1 MSGGLGV
8 SVADLGH
15 LDLALEAPSDS
26 VVDTMG
32 FTPVRLIIKICQRNG
47 TSESV
52 IAYFIYGITSNL
64 ND

>member
-15 LDLALEAPSDS
+15 LDLALEAPPNS

-32 FTPVRLIIKICQRNG
+32 FTPVRLMNK
-47 TSESV
+47 V
-52 IAYFIYGITSNL
+52 
-64 ND
+64 